1 MRVTAELSVLDI
13 KTAIVEYCNKRG
25 FETSV
30 DKVLIS
36 TTPGDR
42 PGESTTYS
50 ASASGS
56 YVDPMC
62 SSTKSSSLGNQI
74 TSPDNWRS

>member
-56 YVDPMC
+56 YVDPR
-62 SSTKSSSLGNQI
+62 KSHSSLGSQI
-74 TSPDNWRS
+74 NSVETSQFDR